1 MKYPFVLFIRPERM
15 SDYDHLVTSDN
26 SMMTATC
33 SENIDEVYGVY
44 SNKYHVIL
52 RIGDDSIIYY
62 GIPEKLMNRVLTLPE
77 DQTYSVDEINNQ
89 VNTFYAK
96 MCIANKQ
103 LYRPT
108 FSIFTTCYNS
118 YEKIKRAY
126 NSLLSQTF
134 IDWEWVIVD
143 DSPEES
149 HFGFLKSTL
158 TDPRVRLYRRDGNSG
173 SIGLVKNEAIAL
185 CRGDIIV
192 EFDHDDELTEDCLR
206 LAKQAFDADSDVGFV
221 YMDFINMYE
230 DEKPFFYG
238 NQHTNEIFMCKG
250 YGGYLS
256 MRFHGKWHNLYL
268 TPNVNN
274 ITMSHL
280 VCLPNHPRIWRAN
293 VLREFGGY
301 SELLPIC
308 DDLEILL
315 QTLVKYK
322 AAKVCKLGYIQYM
335 NPGNNNFSLIRNSE
349 INRIG
354 PKFIAPAFF
363 DNKKVDEVYK
373 ERDAAENPLYRINYS
388 NIWTRSPN
396 YQHKY
401 WNRRFSNLTNSLL
414 IFNPDQLD
422 SEEIKDYRDIPNRMI
437 YLISGDKL
445 LQYLQMTAERADIG
459 NIMVWSLPGASKT
472 QIIRYVTMLVKAEDE
487 EIIALAD

>member
-1 MKYPFVLFIRPERM
+1 MRYPFVLFIRPDTM
-15 SDYDHLVTSDN
+15 SDYDDLVTSDN

-33 SENIDEVYGVY
+33 SENINDVYGVY
-44 SNKYHVIL
+44 SNKYHIIL
-52 RIGDDSIIYY
+52 RIGDNVDISDV
-62 GIPEKLMNRVLTLPE
+62 PEKVMNRVLTLPR
-77 DQTYSVDEINNQ
+77 DQSYGVDEINNQ

-96 MCIANKQ
+96 MCIADKQ

-108 FSIFTTCYNS
+108 FSIFTTCFKS

-134 IDWEWVIVD
+134 TDWEWVIVD
-143 DSPEES
+143 DSPEET
-149 HFGFLKSTL
+149 HFSFLKTTL

-206 LAKQAFDADSDVGFV
+206 LAKQAFNADSDVGFV
-221 YMDFINMYE
+221 YMDFMNMYE

-238 NQHTNEIFMCKG
+238 NQKTHEIFMSKG
-250 YGGYLS
+250 YGGYLC
-256 MRFHGKWHNLYL
+256 MRFREKWQNLYL
-268 TPNVNN
+268 TPNINN
-274 ITMSHL
+274 VTMSHL
-280 VCLPNHPRIWRAN
+280 VCLPNHPRIWRAD
-293 VLREFGGY
+293 VLREFGSY

-315 QTLVKYK
+315 QTLLKYK

-349 INRIG
+349 INRLG
-354 PKFIAPAFF
+354 PRFIVPEFF
-363 DNKKVDEVYK
+363 DNKNVDNVYQ
-373 ERDAAENPLYRINYS
+373 ERDAAEDPLYRNHHS
-388 NIWTRSPN
+388 NIWTRQPA

-401 WNRRFSNLTNSLL
+401 WNRRFTNLTNSLL
-414 IFNPDQLD
+414 IFNPDQLE
-422 SEEIKDYRDIPNRMI
+422 SEQIKEYRDVPNRMI
-437 YLISGDKL
+437 YLISGDKPL
-445 LQYLQMTAERADIG
+445 YHLQMAADTAVIG

-472 QIIRYVTMLVKAEDE
+472 QIIRYVTMLVKGEGE